1 MTIACVWLSMRSVSI
16 FLYSTN
22 VSTKPL
28 QLPSNESLMIA
39 GDPEKYLLLQQ
50 SFDDKW
56 L

>member
-1 MTIACVWLSMRSVSI
+1 M
-16 FLYSTN
+16 